1 MEISISG
8 RVSTWSLS
16 VYNVKQGNRSEN
28 MRRCGGTTCKLA
40 TTAYVATAAQ
50 LNRAYTYFT
59 RQMFNSTVLYSKLP
73 LVVFVRKV
81 CHHKS

>member
-16 VYNVKQGNRSEN
+16 VYNVKQGNHSEN

-40 TTAYVATAAQ
+40 TTAYVANAAQ
-50 LNRAYTYFT
+50 LNRA
-59 RQMFNSTVLYSKLP
+59 
-73 LVVFVRKV
+73 
-81 CHHKS
+81 